1 MDMLWVCPVCAMGPP
16 QNASNV
22 RRICYGSAMRVKR
35 MCNVCPM
42 DVRWM
47 RLGWVHYGCA
57 SIVSWMWHVMC
68 YACVCDGGAT
78 GVPWTCHGCTM
89 CVPWVRHGHQVRLN
103 SPRLGLVG
111 LGWLDIP
118 IMLDCCGSRSK
129 TYRCKTCG
137 NRGCGRTAGTWSAHI
152 RSESNFMHDCSFL
165 FIYVYTCFQVGSA
178 TEFRVPHMTAP
189 GPIQWTKNPALGPIP
204 KLFAPP
210 TAPMPTETASD
221 ARSAEPKL
229 W

>member
-1 MDMLWVCPVCAMGPP
+1 MLWVCPVCAMGPP

-78 GVPWTCHGCTM
+78 GVPWVHYVCAMGS
-89 CVPWVRHGHQVRLN
+89 PWASSTAQLA
-103 SPRLGLVG
+103 STW
-111 LGWLDIP
+111 LGWLGVARYSDYVGLVRVAVEDVP
-118 IMLDCCGSRSK
+118 LQDMWKSRTWK
-129 TYRCKTCG
+129 YRSY
-137 NRGCGRTAGTWSAHI
+137 RV
-152 RSESNFMHDCSFL
+152 RSYTVRMQFHARLQF
-165 FIYVYTCFQVGSA
+165 FIYLCVYLF
-178 TEFRVPHMTAP
+178 P
-189 GPIQWTKNPALGPIP
+189 G
-204 KLFAPP
+204 
-210 TAPMPTETASD
+210 
-221 ARSAEPKL
+221 R
-229 W
+229 